1 MEDETLNMSPDIPQT
16 IRGYDSSLTDIQE
29 TLRTDFRIGISSQE
43 AEARR
48 EMYGS
53 NVVYSKKPSIIEVYI
68 APLLD
73 TLIVIYLVMTG
84 ILFLLSLF
92 VPETRGQVWFWL
104 TFISINMVLAIFQQY
119 RAQKKVEA
127 LKNLSPPKAKVLRDG
142 LNIEIL
148 AENLVIG
155 DVIDLALGDKIPAD
169 CRLIEASNLTVN
181 EASLTGESIAVRKN
195 TELEKPL
202 AEDTPISSRNN
213 MVYFGTFIQ
222 TGNGRA
228 VVTSVG
234 NETEL
239 GKIASSMG
247 EMHTMEIPL
256 RNRVNAIGKWLGFFM
271 LAFLFLLIAFRLTT
285 RAISSFTDIARVLT
299 GSMVTAMAVMPINI
313 PLLTTVLLITG
324 VLHMAQKN
332 VIVKEL
338 TVVETLGRTSVLC
351 SDKTGTMTTSKMTV
365 VKIWDGER
373 YFEVPPLKH
382 KPIFI
387 ADENGE
393 EQEVF
398 KRVEPDSSLGFIIS
412 SGVLNNDATLVETS
426 ANINEINIL
435 GNATDIALMNLGLRS
450 NINIYDLNQRF
461 IVQKKYPFDSAVK
474 RMSAIFKDT
483 ENDDRLVVMVKGASE
498 VLIERCSQVGS
509 MKSTTKLNAT
519 TRKKIM
525 KQINTFA
532 TEGYRLVSLA
542 YKEIKEIPS
551 IEDMDEERALV
562 ESDLIYLGFMCI
574 LDPPRPGVED
584 AVARLDEAG
593 IFPIMITG
601 DAPTTAG
608 TIARKVGILDPDEL
622 VVEGKDIEGLS
633 DEDFFKVSVFARVSP
648 QDKQIIVDRYQK
660 AGGVVTMT
668 GDGVNDALA
677 ITRADGGVAMG
688 ITGTEVA
695 KEAADIVIADDS
707 YISLVNGVAEGRNLY
722 EKIRIM
728 IFFYI
733 ALNVAE
739 AIMYFISAFF
749 IPFLLNDLQRA
760 YIFMVV
766 HAIPPL
772 AIIFGKD
779 DENIMKLKPRKQDAL
794 IPINMLQA
802 MVLFVITFST
812 SLLIIYASTINGVIQ
827 VNGLNKFGISE
838 IFGANEQSAYNISHA
853 KARTMV
859 LTVIYLVET
868 SIIFSIRRIN
878 RSFIDGV
885 KDSDKFILLMTLLPL
900 LLHLI
905 VMYTPLSAIGIH
917 LLMLDFT
924 DWIVAIIFA
933 ILPIG
938 SLEIYK
944 YYKRNQGEQF

>member
-1 MEDETLNMSPDIPQT
+1 MEDESLKMSPDIPRS
-16 IRGYDSSLTDIQE
+16 IRGYNSALTDIQE

-48 EMYGS
+48 EMYGL
-53 NVVYSKKPSIIEVYI
+53 NVVYSKKPSVIEVYI

-84 ILFLLSLF
+84 ILFLLSIF

-127 LKNLSPPKAKVLRDG
+127 LKNLFPPKAKVLRDG

-155 DVIDLALGDKIPAD
+155 DIIDLALGDKIPAD

-181 EASLTGESIAVRKN
+181 EASLTGESVAVRKN

-202 AEDTPISSRNN
+202 PDDAPISSRNN

-222 TGNGRA
+222 TGNGSA
-228 VVTSVG
+228 VITSIG

-271 LAFLFLLIAFRLTT
+271 LVFLFLLIAFRLTT
-285 RAISSFTDIARVLT
+285 TAISSFSDIAKVLT
-299 GSMVTAMAVMPINI
+299 SSMVTAMAVMPINI

-387 ADENGE
+387 ADDSGE

-426 ANINEINIL
+426 PNINEINIL

-450 NINIYDLNQRF
+450 NINIYNLNQRF

-474 RMSAIFKDT
+474 RMSAVFKDT
-483 ENDDRLVVMVKGASE
+483 ENNDSLVVMAKGASE
-498 VLIERCSQVGS
+498 VLIERCSKVGS
-509 MKSTTKLNAT
+509 MKSSTKLNAT

-525 KQINTFA
+525 KQINSFA

-551 IEDMDEERALV
+551 IEDMDEERASV

-574 LDPPRPGVED
+574 LDPPRPGVKD
-584 AVARLDEAG
+584 AVARLDDAG

-622 VVEGKDIEGLS
+622 VVEGKDIETLS
-633 DEDFFKVSVFARVSP
+633 NEDFFKVSVFARVSP

-707 YISLVNGVAEGRNLY
+707 YVSLVNGVAEGRNLY

-749 IPFLLNDLQRA
+749 LPFLLNDFQRA

-766 HAIPPL
+766 HAIPPM

-779 DENIMKLKPRKQDAL
+779 DEDIMKLKPRKQDAL
-794 IPINMLQA
+794 IPRNMLQA
-802 MVLFVITFST
+802 MVLFVVAFST
-812 SLLIIYASTINGVIQ
+812 SLLIIYATTINGVIP

-838 IFGANEQSAYNISHA
+838 IFGANEQSAYNIAHA
-853 KARTMV
+853 KARTLV

-878 RSFIDGV
+878 RSFIEGL

-924 DWIVAIIFA
+924 DWIVAIFFA
-933 ILPIG
+933 ILPLG